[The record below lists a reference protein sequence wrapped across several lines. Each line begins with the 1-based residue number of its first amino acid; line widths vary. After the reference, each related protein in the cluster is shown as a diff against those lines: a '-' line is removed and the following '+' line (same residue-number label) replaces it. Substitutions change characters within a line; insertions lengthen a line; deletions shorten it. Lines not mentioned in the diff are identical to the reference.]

1 MKSLRIHLHLFGGA
15 TDRIFDLSA
24 GLNIIE
30 GPNEFGKSTLNQALW
45 HTLFTPTN
53 LTPAALRKT
62 MGRWFP
68 RPSGDHASVS
78 LDFEAQGQ
86 VWSLKKRWG
95 IAASSSLGSNLSPAM
110 ADPDRVQERLLQLLH
125 RNEATWRHV
134 LFVSQAQLT
143 KTVEDLRENASQ
155 VEDLRPL
162 LAGAAAIPGDI
173 APERIVAAIDSRIED
188 HFSRWDQPMNGPER
202 GRGIDKPWT
211 NKVGP
216 QLAAYYALKT
226 TERDLDLVVSH
237 EKKVDQINE
246 RIREQERFV
255 ESDKQFVETGRPL
268 RAGLAK
274 RDGLEGK
281 IKWLKSEQSTL
292 RGVFMEWPGVV
303 QFAKSLKVRISQSQ
317 EAITL
322 LEGELGNAR
331 RREKAADL
339 QTGYVRMKTARQ
351 FLDQA
356 TAALATL
363 RPIPSSI
370 LKELKALSQTEENLR
385 VQIAAQKLSARLETK
400 APVAVKLTRGA
411 GATEKV
417 EVFPEVPWTGQIE
430 GRMSIEFGDLR
441 IEVASGTGEVESLF
455 GRLEQIEV
463 QRKGHLATLGVENLP
478 AAEAADTLH
487 KKAQADVMLAKQ
499 RFVDALQGKSE
510 EDWHSEIAA
519 NEAIPSTRSVEAL
532 EAEHKKALASN
543 AALEAEGAGGEAN
556 IKKWTDQYGDV
567 DKLTSLVLKAAQDV
581 VEAETE
587 LKGLPQVPEGFSDAG
602 TYLSRLAS
610 AETHLE
616 SVGATLGDLKI
627 EQATLAGSTP
637 QRSAEEL
644 REELE
649 TKAKAFKR
657 VNETGSALLRIKAKL
672 DEVLALRADDN
683 PMQKVEA
690 AVAARFRDLTCGAY
704 DRIRM
709 DAGAPV
715 EVTGKVTLPTAMLSQ
730 GTLGS
735 LALATRLCL
744 AEWYL
749 EGTGGFIVL
758 DDPFTDMD
766 PARRKAAGQ
775 SLKDF
780 AKSNQVIYF
789 TCHPEHAAELKE
801 FS

>member
-1 MKSLRIHLHLFGGA
+1 MKILRIHLHLFGGA
-15 TDRIFDLSA
+15 TDRFFDLSA

-53 LTPAALRKT
+53 LTPVALRKT

-95 IAASSSLGSNLSPAM
+95 IAASSSLGSSLSPAM
-110 ADPDRVQERLLQLLH
+110 ADPGRVQDRLLQLLH
-125 RNEATWRHV
+125 RNEATWRNV

-143 KTVEDLRENASQ
+143 RTVEDLRENASQ

-173 APERIVAAIDSRIED
+173 ASERIVAAIDSRIED
-188 HFSRWDQPMNGPER
+188 HFSRWDQPINGPER
-202 GRGIDKPWT
+202 GRGIDNQWA
-211 NKVGP
+211 NKVGS

-246 RIREQERFV
+246 NIRQQERFV
-255 ESDKQFVETGRPL
+255 ESDRQFVETGRPL
-268 RAGLAK
+268 RAGLAR

-281 IKWLKSEQSTL
+281 IKWLKSEQDTL
-292 RGVFMEWPGVV
+292 MRVFMEWPGAVHKSESLNSQV
-303 QFAKSLKVRISQSQ
+303 QRGQEVIS
-317 EAITL
+317 L
-322 LEGELGNAR
+322 LENELGNAR
-331 RREKAADL
+331 RREKAADHGA
-339 QTGYVRMKTARQ
+339 GYVRVKNARQ
-351 FLDQA
+351 NLDQTKA
-356 TAALATL
+356 FIATL
-363 RPIPSSI
+363 KPIPSTI
-370 LKELKALSQTEENLR
+370 LNELKSLSQREENLR
-385 VQIAAQKLSARLETK
+385 VQIAAQKLSARLESK
-400 APVAVKLTRGA
+400 ARVMVELTRGA
-411 GATEKV
+411 GAKERV

-430 GRMSIEFGDLR
+430 GKLSVDFGDLK
-441 IEVASGTGEVESLF
+441 IEVASGTGELESLF
-455 GRLEQIEV
+455 GELEQIEV
-463 QRKGHLATLGVENLP
+463 QHKGHLATLGVDDLQ
-478 AAEAADTLH
+478 AAEAAHTLH
-487 KKAQADVMLAKQ
+487 KKAEADVTLAKQ
-499 RFVDALQGKSE
+499 RFVDALQGRTE
-510 EDWHSEIAA
+510 EEWHSEVVA
-519 NEAIPSTRSVEAL
+519 NEAIPQTRSVMTLEGELKNALTTKAVL
-532 EAEHKKALASN
+532 EAEKTAV
-543 AALEAEGAGGEAN
+543 E
-556 IKKWTDQYGDV
+556 IKIRNWTDQYGDV

-581 VEAETE
+581 VEAEME
-587 LKGLPQVPEGFSDAG
+587 LKGLPQVPDGYSDAG
-602 TYLSRLAS
+602 TYLSRLNS

-616 SVGATLGDLKI
+616 SVGVKLVDLRI
-627 EQATLAGSTP
+627 QQASLAGSTP
-637 QRSAEEL
+637 LRSAEEL

-649 TKAKAFKR
+649 TKVKAFKR
-657 VNETGSALLRIKAKL
+657 VNEIGLALLRIKVKL
-672 DEVLALRADDN
+672 EDVLALRGDDN

-690 AVAARFRDLTCGAY
+690 AVAARFHDLTCGAY

-709 DAGAPV
+709 DGGAPV

-766 PARRKAAGQ
+766 PARRQAAGR

-780 AKSNQVIYF
+780 SKSNQVIYF
-789 TCHPEHAAELKE
+789 TCHPAHATELKE

>member
-1 MKSLRIHLHLFGGA
+1 MKILRIHLHLFGGA

-53 LTPAALRKT
+53 LTPVALRKT

-86 VWSLKKRWG
+86 VWLLKKRWG

-110 ADPDRVQERLLQLLH
+110 ADPGRVQERLLELLH

-173 APERIVAAIDSRIED
+173 APERIVAAIDSRIGD
-188 HFSRWDQPMNGPER
+188 HFSRWDQTMNGPER
-202 GRGIDKPWT
+202 GRGIDNPWA
-211 NKVGP
+211 NRVGP
-216 QLAAYYALKT
+216 QLAAYYALKI
-226 TERDLDLVVSH
+226 TERDLDQVVSH

-246 RIREQERFV
+246 RIREQESSV

-274 RDGLEGK
+274 RDGLEGR
-281 IKWLKSEQSTL
+281 IKWMKSEQSTL
-292 RGVFMEWPGVV
+292 KGIFMEWPGAVHKAESMNSQV
-303 QFAKSLKVRISQSQ
+303 QQGQEVISG
-317 EAITL
+317 
-322 LEGELGNAR
+322 LENELGNAR
-331 RREKAADL
+331 RREKAAD
-339 QTGYVRMKTARQ
+339 QQAGYVRVKNARHY
-351 FLDQA
+351 LDQTIA
-356 TAALATL
+356 FIETL
-363 RPIPSSI
+363 KPIPSSI
-370 LKELKALSQTEENLR
+370 LNELKSLSQRGENLR
-385 VQIAAQKLSARLETK
+385 VQIAAQKLSARLESK
-400 APVAVKLTRGA
+400 ARVMVGLIRGA
-411 GATEKV
+411 GATEKI
-417 EVFPEVPWTGQIE
+417 EVLPEVPWTGQIE
-430 GRMSIEFGDLR
+430 GKLSVEFGDLK
-441 IEVASGTGEVESLF
+441 IEVASGTGELESLF
-455 GRLEQIEV
+455 GEIEQIEMLHN
-463 QRKGHLATLGVENLP
+463 GHLATLGVDNLQ
-478 AAEAADTLH
+478 AAEAAHTLH
-487 KKAQADVMLAKQ
+487 KKAEADVTLAKQ
-499 RFVDALQGKSE
+499 RFLDALQGRTEEEWYSE
-510 EDWHSEIAA
+510 VAA
-519 NEAIPSTRSVEAL
+519 NEAIPQTRSVMAL
-532 EAEHKKALASN
+532 EAELKKARTNQAV
-543 AALEAEGAGGEAN
+543 LEAEKTAVE
-556 IKKWTDQYGDV
+556 IKIRDWTDQYGDV
-567 DKLTSLVLKAAQDV
+567 DKLTSLVLKGAQEV

-587 LKGLPQVPEGFSDAG
+587 LKGLPQVPDGFADAG

-610 AETHLE
+610 AETRLE
-616 SVGATLGDLKI
+616 SVGVKLGDLRI
-627 EQATLAGSTP
+627 QQATLAGSTP
-637 QRSAEEL
+637 LLSAEEL

-649 TKAKAFKR
+649 TKVKAFKR
-657 VNETGSALLRIKAKL
+657 VNEIGSALLRIKVKL
-672 DEVLALRADDN
+672 DEVFALRADDN
-683 PMQKVEA
+683 PMQKVEE

-715 EVTGKVTLPTAMLSQ
+715 EVTGRVTLPTALLSQ

-749 EGTGGFIVL
+749 KGMGGFIVL

-766 PARRKAAGQ
+766 PARRKAAGY

-780 AKSNQVIYF
+780 SKSNQVIYF
-789 TCHPEHAAELKE
+789 TCHPEHATELKE

>member
-1 MKSLRIHLHLFGGA
+1 MKILRIHLHLFGGA
-15 TDRIFDLSA
+15 TDRFFDLSA

-53 LTPAALRKT
+53 LTPVALRKT

-95 IAASSSLGSNLSPAM
+95 IAASSSLGSSLSPAI
-110 ADPDRVQERLLQLLH
+110 ADPGRVQDRLLQLLH
-125 RNEATWRHV
+125 RNEATWRNV

-143 KTVEDLRENASQ
+143 RTVEDLRENASQ

-173 APERIVAAIDSRIED
+173 APERVVAAIDSRIED
-188 HFSRWDQPMNGPER
+188 HFSRWDQPINGPEK
-202 GRGIDKPWT
+202 GRGIDNQWA

-226 TERDLDLVVSH
+226 TERELDQVVSH

-281 IKWLKSEQSTL
+281 IKWLKSEQATL
-292 RGVFMEWPGVV
+292 KSVFMEWSGAVPI
-303 QFAKSLKVRISQSQ
+303 AKSLNDRVSQSQ

-322 LEGELGNAR
+322 LEAELGNAR
-331 RREKAADL
+331 RREKAAD
-339 QTGYVRMKTARQ
+339 QQSGYVRMKNAHQ
-351 FLDQA
+351 SLDQA
-356 TAALATL
+356 TAVLATL

-370 LKELKALSQTEENLR
+370 LRELKAFSQTEENLR
-385 VQIAAQKLSARLETK
+385 VQIAAQKLTARFEAK
-400 APVAVKLTRGA
+400 APLVVELTRGA
-411 GATEKV
+411 GAAEKV

-430 GRMSIEFGDLR
+430 GRMSIELGDLR
-441 IEVASGTGEVESLF
+441 IEVESGTGEVESLF
-455 GRLEQIEV
+455 GQLEQIEV
-463 QRKGHLATLGVENLP
+463 QRKGHLATLGVVDLP

-487 KKAQADVMLAKQ
+487 KKAQADVILAKQ
-499 RFVDALQGKSE
+499 RFVDALQGKTE
-510 EDWHSEIAA
+510 EEWHSEIAA
-519 NEAIPSTRSVEAL
+519 NEAIPSTRSVGAL
-532 EAEHKKALASN
+532 EAELKKAFASN
-543 AALEAEGAGGEAN
+543 AALGAEKVGFEGN
-556 IKKWTDQYGDV
+556 IKKWTDQYGDA

-581 VEAETE
+581 LEAEME
-587 LKGLPQVPEGFSDAG
+587 LKGLPQVPDGYSDAG
-602 TYLSRLAS
+602 TYLSRLNS

-616 SVGATLGDLKI
+616 SVGVKLVDLRI
-627 EQATLAGSTP
+627 QQAALAGSTP

-649 TKAKAFKR
+649 TKVKTFKR
-657 VNETGSALLRIKAKL
+657 VNETGSMLHRIKAKL

-749 EGTGGFIVL
+749 KGMGGFIVL

-789 TCHPEHAAELKE
+789 TCHPEHVTELKE

>member
-1 MKSLRIHLHLFGGA
+1 MKILRIHLHLFGGA
-15 TDRIFDLSA
+15 TDRFFDLSA

-53 LTPAALRKT
+53 LTPVALRKT

-95 IAASSSLGSNLSPAM
+95 IAASSSLGSSLSPAM
-110 ADPDRVQERLLQLLH
+110 ADPGHVQERLLELLH

-173 APERIVAAIDSRIED
+173 TPERIVAAIDSRIED

-202 GRGIDKPWT
+202 GRGIDNPWA

-216 QLAAYYALKT
+216 QLAAYYALKI
-226 TERDLDLVVSH
+226 TERDLDQVVSH
-237 EKKVDQINE
+237 EKKVDLINE
-246 RIREQERFV
+246 NIRQQERFV
-255 ESDKQFVETGRPL
+255 EADRQFVETGRPL

-292 RGVFMEWPGVV
+292 RGIFMEWPGAVNKAESMNSRV
-303 QFAKSLKVRISQSQ
+303 QQGQEVISG
-317 EAITL
+317 
-322 LEGELGNAR
+322 LENELGNAR
-331 RREKAADL
+331 RREKAAD
-339 QTGYVRMKTARQ
+339 QQAGYVRVKNARHY
-351 FLDQA
+351 LDQTIA
-356 TAALATL
+356 FIATL
-363 RPIPSSI
+363 KPIPSSI
-370 LKELKALSQTEENLR
+370 LNELKSLSQREENLR
-385 VQIAAQKLSARLETK
+385 VQIAAQKLSARLESK
-400 APVAVKLTRGA
+400 ARVIVELTRGA
-411 GATEKV
+411 GAKETV

-430 GRMSIEFGDLR
+430 GKLSVEFGDLK
-441 IEVASGTGEVESLF
+441 IEVASGTGELESLF
-455 GRLEQIEV
+455 GELEQIEV
-463 QRKGHLATLGVENLP
+463 QHKGHLATLGVDDLQ
-478 AAEAADTLH
+478 AAEAAHTLH
-487 KKAQADVMLAKQ
+487 KKAEADVTLAKQ
-499 RFVDALQGKSE
+499 RFVDALQGRTE
-510 EDWHSEIAA
+510 EEWHSEVAA
-519 NEAIPSTRSVEAL
+519 NEAIPQTRSVMAL
-532 EAEHKKALASN
+532 EAELKNALTTKAV
-543 AALEAEGAGGEAN
+543 LEAEKTAVE
-556 IKKWTDQYGDV
+556 IKIRNWTGQYGDV

-581 VEAETE
+581 VEAEME
-587 LKGLPQVPEGFSDAG
+587 LKELPQVPDGFSDAG
-602 TYLSRLAS
+602 SYLSRLSS

-616 SVGATLGDLKI
+616 SVRATLGDLRI
-627 EQATLAGSTP
+627 QQAASAGLTP

-644 REELE
+644 QEELE
-649 TKAKAFKR
+649 TKVKAFER
-657 VNETGSALLRIKAKL
+657 VNEIGSALLRIKLKL
-672 DEVLALRADDN
+672 DDVLALRGDDN

-715 EVTGKVTLPTAMLSQ
+715 EVTGKVSLPTAMLSQ

-766 PARRKAAGQ
+766 PVRRKAAGQ

-780 AKSNQVIYF
+780 AKSNQVIYL
-789 TCHPEHAAELKE
+789 TCHPEHATELKE
-801 FS
+801 FA